1 MVIKYTLKRVNRI
14 GFDEKQVTIEPKFKL
29 DYKNLLNPAQYEAV
43 MTTDGPVLVIAG
55 AGTGKTRTLVYR
67 VARLIESGVNP
78 GSILLL
84 TFTRKAAKEML
95 RRAAELIDSR
105 CEKVS
110 GGTFHSFANLILRKF
125 SNKIGLSS
133 TFTILDQSD
142 SEDVINLVRG
152 NLGFDRSKKRFPK
165 KQTLADIF
173 SLSVNRQKT
182 IQETVE
188 KDYYHFIDSLNEI
201 LVICKEYTDFKK
213 RNSMLD
219 YDDLLLTL
227 KMLLEENEDFR
238 RYIHRTYK
246 YIMVDEFQ
254 DTNKLQADIVALLG
268 GASRN
273 IMVVG
278 DDSQSIYSFRGA
290 NFKNI
295 IDFPNQ
301 FKDAKIITIE
311 QNYRST
317 QAILN
322 FTNEIIAHA
331 KEKFQKILYTNN
343 SFGDLPYLVA
353 ADSDNL
359 QSKFIVEKI
368 LELREEGIDLK
379 DIAILFRS
387 GYLSF
392 DLEIELRKAGI
403 PFKKF
408 GGLKFIETAHIKDVI
423 SLLRIINNPTDKISW
438 FRVLQLLA
446 GIGPKKARDIIDDI
460 EQTSKTHFKFQKF
473 IGEKNYPENVVTL
486 FDTLSKSSRASL
498 SPADR
503 LNILLPYYEP
513 LLREKYDD
521 FHKRLKDLEIF
532 QMISEN
538 YRSLNSF
545 LDDLALEPPSA
556 SIYDIASTANEEE
569 FLTLSTIH
577 SAKGLEWHSV
587 FVINVVEGFFPSFR
601 SAESFDEIEEERRLM
616 YVACTRAKRNL
627 FITYPMTLFERGN
640 GLVYTKIS
648 RFLSPINNEYFDEWI
663 LSEE

>member
-1 MVIKYTLKRVNRI
+1 MVKKYSLKRVSNI
-14 GFDEKQVTIEPKFKL
+14 GLDENLKPIEPKYKL
-29 DYKNLLNPAQYEAV
+29 DYKNLLNPAQLEAV
-43 MTTDGPVLVIAG
+43 MTTVGPVLVIAG
-55 AGTGKTRTLVYR
+55 AGTGKTRTLVFR

-84 TFTRKAAKEML
+84 TFTRKAAQEML

-105 CEKVS
+105 AEKVA

-125 SNKIGLSS
+125 ANKIGLSS

-142 SEDVINLVRG
+142 SEDVINLLRG
-152 NLGFDRSKKRFPK
+152 NLGFDKNKRRFPK

-173 SLSVNRQKT
+173 SLAVNRQRS
-182 IQETVE
+182 VE
-188 KDYYHFIDSLNEI
+188 EIVREDYHHFIDSLDDI
-201 LVICKEYTDFKK
+201 LLLNKEYHEFKK

-227 KMLLEENEDFR
+227 KKLLIENEDFR
-238 RYIHRTYK
+238 KYIHRTYK

-254 DTNKLQADIVALLG
+254 DTNKLQADIVTLLG
-268 GASRN
+268 GSRN

-301 FKDAKIITIE
+301 FKDAKLITIE
-311 QNYRST
+311 ENYRST

-322 FTNEIIAHA
+322 YTNEIIAHA
-331 KEKFQKILYTNN
+331 KEKFPKVLFTKN
-343 SFGDLPYLVA
+343 SFGELPYLVS

-359 QSKFIVEKI
+359 QSKFIVDKV

-379 DIAILFRS
+379 EIAVLFRS

-392 DLEIELRKAGI
+392 DLEIELNKVGI

-408 GGLKFIETAHIKDVI
+408 GGMKFIETAHVKDLI
-423 SLLRIINNPTDKISW
+423 SLLRIINNPVDKISW

-446 GIGPKKARDIIDDI
+446 GIGPKKARDIIDEI
-460 EQTSKTHFKFQKF
+460 EKTSKTKFDLQKF
-473 IGEKNYPENVVTL
+473 IRNKNYPENVLTL
-486 FDTLSKSSRASL
+486 FETLTKSSKPSL
-498 SPADR
+498 TPSDR
-503 LNILLPYYEP
+503 LSLIIPYYEP

-545 LDDLALEPPSA
+545 LDDLALEPPS
-556 SIYDIASTANEEE
+556 SSVYDIAASGNEEE

-587 FVINVVEGFFPSFR
+587 FVISVVEGFFPSAR
-601 SAESFDEIEEERRLM
+601 SAESFDDIEEERRLM

-627 FITYPMTLFERGN
+627 FITYPMTMFERGN
-640 GLVYTKIS
+640 GLIYTKIS
-648 RFLSPINNEYFDEWI
+648 RFLSPINNQHFDEWV
-663 LSEE
+663 LNEE

>member
-1 MVIKYTLKRVNRI
+1 MVKKYTLKRVNKI
-14 GFDEKQVTIEPKFKL
+14 GIDEKQKLIEPNFRI

-43 MTTDGPVLVIAG
+43 MTTEGPVLVIAG

-84 TFTRKAAKEML
+84 TFTRKASQEML
-95 RRAAELIDSR
+95 RRASELIDSR
-105 CEKVS
+105 CEKVA

-125 SNKIGLSS
+125 SSKIGLSS
-133 TFTILDQSD
+133 NFTILDQSD

-152 NLGFDRSKKRFPK
+152 NLGFDKNKRRFPK

-173 SLSVNRQKT
+173 SLSVNRQKP
-182 IQETVE
+182 IEEIVDE
-188 KDYYHFIDSLNEI
+188 DYHHFIDSLSEI
-201 LVICKEYTDFKK
+201 LQLYKEYAEFKK

-219 YDDLLLTL
+219 YDDLLLIL
-227 KMLLEENEDFR
+227 KKLLEENDDFR
-238 RYIHRTYK
+238 KYIHRTYK

-254 DTNKLQADIVALLG
+254 DTNKLQADIVSLLG
-268 GASRN
+268 GSSRN

-301 FKDAKIITIE
+301 FKDAKLITIE
-311 QNYRST
+311 ENYRST

-331 KEKFQKILYTNN
+331 KEKFPKVLYTKN
-343 SFGDLPYLVA
+343 SFGDLPYLVS

-379 DIAILFRS
+379 EMSVLFRS

-392 DLEIELRKAGI
+392 DLEIELNKAGI

-408 GGLKFIETAHIKDVI
+408 GGMKFIETAHVKDVM

-460 EQTSKTHFKFQKF
+460 DKAPSAKFDFQKF
-473 IGEKNYPENVVTL
+473 IRDKSYPENVGSL
-486 FDTLSKSSRASL
+486 FDTLFKSSKASL
-498 SPADR
+498 SPSDK
-503 LNILLPYYEP
+503 LTILLPYYEP

-545 LDDLALEPPSA
+545 LDDLALEPPS
-556 SIYDIASTANEEE
+556 SSVYDIAASGNEEE

-587 FVINVVEGFFPSFR
+587 FVISVVEGFFPSSR
-601 SAESFDEIEEERRLM
+601 SAESFDDIEEERRLM

-640 GLVYTKIS
+640 GLVFTKVS
-648 RFLSPINNEYFDEWI
+648 RFLSPINNEYFDEWV
-663 LSEE
+663 LNEE